1 MKSKKILAVL
11 LAATTVLAM
20 AGCGNS
26 GSTTPSTDANA
37 SAQTSSAAAGT
48 ESSAAAS
55 SEAPSGEKPT
65 ITFMVMDHYGKALG
79 NVGSEDVKKAAE
91 DYTGINVEFNWVAN
105 DSYNDVLGVTLMD
118 KANMPM
124 VITLGSDLTA
134 NVVQAAKDGAFW
146 DLTEF
151 LKDKEKYPNLAYMSE
166 DVAKAFTVN
175 GQLIGIYRSRPI
187 GRNGLG
193 YRADWA
199 EKLGLA
205 EPKTVE
211 DIYNMMYAFT
221 YDDPDGNGKDDT
233 YGLCLC
239 KYTGPLD
246 IIQTWFGVGNQWVE
260 KDGQL
265 IPVHQ
270 TEEYM
275 EALKWMKKMYD
286 DGLVYRDWA
295 TRETNTWSDGVKN
308 GECGMF
314 LDVLDNSRRIWD
326 YFVNENIPSV
336 TGEGLASMK
345 LIGGIATT
353 EGGEPHTLATSG
365 SGGCFL
371 ITKAGAK
378 TEADVEA
385 CLTYL
390 DKMNDNPMKILA
402 DYGIE
407 GRDHEIVD
415 GYIVDLLSTEEV
427 QNKPAIGLNQ
437 TVPYI
442 ASPESLK
449 ELMTVE
455 KSDRLIE
462 EEALKL
468 ANEEIAV
475 FNPAIGYL
483 VSSNVNAEVGT
494 DLKDILDRARTQF
507 ICGQLDEKGLQDQF
521 KVWEQRGGNDLIK
534 EINELNAA
542 DQK

>member
-91 DYTGINVEFNWVAN
+91 DYTGVNVEFNWVAN

-151 LKDKEKYPNLAYMSE
+151 LKDTEKYPNLSKMNM

-175 GQLIGIYRSRPI
+175 GQLIGVYRSRPI

-205 EPKTVE
+205 EPKTIE
-211 DIYNMMYAFT
+211 DVYNMMYAFT

-246 IIQTWFGVGNQWVE
+246 IIQAWFGAGNQWVE

-265 IPVHQ
+265 IPIHQ

-275 EALKWMKKMYD
+275 EALNWMKKMYD

-345 LIGGIATT
+345 LVGGIAAT

-365 SGGCFL
+365 SAGCFL

-390 DKMNDNPMKILA
+390 DKMNDNPMRILA

-407 GRDHEIVD
+407 GRDHEITD
-415 GYIVDLLSTEEV
+415 GHIVDLLSTLEV

-437 TVPYI
+437 TVAYI
-442 ASPESLK
+442 PPSEELPD
-449 ELMTVE
+449 LMTIE

-462 EEALKL
+462 EEAIKV
-468 ANEEIAV
+468 ANVDIAV

-483 VSSNVNAEVGT
+483 VSSNINAEVGT

-534 EINELNAA
+534 EINELYAA

>member
-55 SEAPSGEKPT
+55 SEAGSGERPT

-151 LKDKEKYPNLAYMSE
+151 LEDKEKYPNLAYMSE

-175 GQLIGIYRSRPI
+175 GQLVGIYRSRPI

-265 IPVHQ
+265 VPVHQ

-415 GYIVDLLSTEEV
+415 GHIVDLLSTEEV

-483 VSSNVNAEVGT
+483 VSSNINAEVGT
-494 DLKDILDRARTQF
+494 DLKDILDRARTQY

-534 EINELNAA
+534 EINELYAA

>member
-11 LAATTVLAM
+11 LAATTVFAM

-55 SEAPSGEKPT
+55 SEAGSGERPT

-175 GQLIGIYRSRPI
+175 GQLVGIYRSRPI

-205 EPKTVE
+205 EPKTIE

-265 IPVHQ
+265 VPVHQ

-483 VSSNVNAEVGT
+483 VSSNINAEVGT
-494 DLKDILDRARTQF
+494 DLKDILDRARTQY

-534 EINELNAA
+534 EINELYAA

>member
-37 SAQTSSAAAGT
+37 SAQTSSVAAGT

-55 SEAPSGEKPT
+55 SEAGSGERPT

-151 LKDKEKYPNLAYMSE
+151 LEDKEKYPNLAYMSE

-175 GQLIGIYRSRPI
+175 GQLVGIYRSRPI

-265 IPVHQ
+265 VPVHQ

-415 GYIVDLLSTEEV
+415 GHIVDLLSTEEV

-483 VSSNVNAEVGT
+483 VSSNINAEVGT
-494 DLKDILDRARTQF
+494 DLKDILDRARTQY

-534 EINELNAA
+534 EINELYAA

>member
-11 LAATTVLAM
+11 LAATTVFAM

-55 SEAPSGEKPT
+55 SEAGSGERPT

-175 GQLIGIYRSRPI
+175 GQLVGIYRSRPI

-265 IPVHQ
+265 VPVHQ

-415 GYIVDLLSTEEV
+415 GHIVDLLSTEEV

-483 VSSNVNAEVGT
+483 VSSNINAEVGT
-494 DLKDILDRARTQF
+494 DLKDILDRARTQY

-534 EINELNAA
+534 EINELYAA

>member
-11 LAATTVLAM
+11 LAATTVFAM

-37 SAQTSSAAAGT
+37 SAQTSSVAAGT

-55 SEAPSGEKPT
+55 SEAGSGERPT

-175 GQLIGIYRSRPI
+175 GQLVGIYRSRPI

-265 IPVHQ
+265 VPVHQ

-415 GYIVDLLSTEEV
+415 GHIVDLLSTEEV

-483 VSSNVNAEVGT
+483 VSSNINAEVGT
-494 DLKDILDRARTQF
+494 DLKDILDRARTQY

-534 EINELNAA
+534 EINELYAA